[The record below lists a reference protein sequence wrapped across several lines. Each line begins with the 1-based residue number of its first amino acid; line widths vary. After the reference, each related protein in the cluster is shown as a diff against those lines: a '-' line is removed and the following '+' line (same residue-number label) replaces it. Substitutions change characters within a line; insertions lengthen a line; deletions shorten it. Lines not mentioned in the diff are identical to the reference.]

1 MCAEPFQLEQRE
13 DHRLEQQGHQRQRH
27 HSQHNA
33 HKDRHPRQRPGQRHQ
48 LLPALPLADGLAHHD
63 GGGCAQAE
71 ADHQEQPVQ
80 VAHNGVGRQELHGDD
95 RVTQNDRQQAVA
107 QTPEQL
113 VHQHRGGVFHEAP
126 QHLAAGTH
134 QRLPIQRDDPAAQG
148 ADQADNKLRHAAKQR
163 GDGCAL
169 HAQHGEAALAEDQQ
183 IVHAGVENGGHA
195 EQLHAEAGILNAALG
210 ADVDGRQHVEHIG
223 KADDPQVRR
232 AQQGQVVLVA
242 HEIHDL
248 HRPEEQR
255 HGHHQRQRHTQ
266 ERRHADGAADALQVA
281 LAPVLAD
288 EDAHAGLHAEHDG
301 NQQEHRHVG
310 RRYRRHFV
318 VAQLTDHQRV
328 DQTQR
333 KRDEIL
339 QGDG

>member
-1 MCAEPFQLEQRE
+1 M
-13 DHRLEQQGHQRQRH
+13 
-27 HSQHNA
+27 
-33 HKDRHPRQRPGQRHQ
+33 
-48 LLPALPLADGLAHHD
+48 
-63 GGGCAQAE
+63 
-71 ADHQEQPVQ
+71 
-80 VAHNGVGRQELHGDD
+80 
-95 RVTQNDRQQAVA
+95 TQNDRQQAVA

-113 VHQHRGGVFHEAP
+113 VHQHRGGVFHEPA
-126 QHLAAGTH
+126 QHLAAGTR

-148 ADQADNKLRHAAKQR
+148 ADQADNELRHAAEQR

-195 EQLHAEAGILNAALG
+195 EQLHAEAGILHAALG

-248 HRPEEQR
+248 HRPEEQH

-288 EDAHAGLHAEHDG
+288 EDAHAGLYAEHNGD
-301 NQQEHRHVG
+301 QQEHRHVG

-339 QGDG
+339 QGDGCGQPHQIAVKRLIAFQCLKHISPQIS